1 MDWKVESGKIL
12 RRFLQILS
20 HNEEVWVFAAR
31 LQFKQGIEF
40 ARTLLLEALRFHPNS
55 VIIYREYFMLE
66 LQYLQ
71 MIQDNPD
78 LLNDVQSKDQVQNGK
93 IVQMVFMKAVEDC
106 QQDLF
111 TAELLGLSQRF
122 PRLFQNLRKSLLDD
136 YGSKFSTWTI
146 LITIELY
153 PKFKDQRSAI
163 EKLKGC
169 YEVMDESM
177 EHLSTSDKCK
187 MLHYN
192 LSLLEKIGDQNT
204 ELTGICSDLVLKLLN
219 RGKKLEI
226 LNSDISNF
234 LDDIENK
241 P

>member
-71 MIQDNPD
+71 MIRANPD

-106 QQDLF
+106 RQDLF

-122 PRLFQNLRKSLLDD
+122 PKLFQNLRKYLLDD
-136 YGSKFSTWTI
+136 HGSKFSTWTI

-153 PKFKDQRSAI
+153 PKFKDQRSAS
-163 EKLKGC
+163 EKLNDC
-169 YEVMDESM
+169 YELMDESM
-177 EHLSTSDKCK
+177 EHLSTSDKRK

-192 LSLLEKIGDQNT
+192 LNLLEKAGDQNT
-204 ELTGICSDLVLKLLN
+204 ELAEISADLVLKLLN

-226 LNSDISNF
+226 LNSDVSNL

-241 P
+241 S